1 MDEQWSLERW
11 GTRVQ
16 QAARA
21 FPYPPTPNNMANA
34 VKRRL
39 ATRPARPVFKHQRLA
54 WAVAAALAIVFL
66 AALPAAQSRLLDL
79 IGLGAG
85 RATADVTPTLLSPT
99 LTVTGLP
106 SPTSMLLTATP
117 QPLSTPLS
125 SAQTRA
131 ELPPYPF
138 APVGRID

>member
-1 MDEQWSLERW
+1 MNEQWSLDRW
-11 GTRVQ
+11 ETRVQ
-16 QAARA
+16 QVART
-21 FPYPPTPNNMANA
+21 FSYPSTPNIASA
-34 VKRRL
+34 VRRHL

-54 WAVAAALAIVFL
+54 WTVAAVLAVVIL
-66 AALPAAQSRLLDL
+66 AALPAAQGRLLDL

-117 QPLSTPLS
+117 QPSSTPLS
-125 SAQTRA
+125 STQARA
-131 ELPPYPF
+131 GLPPYPF